1 MQTLEDLGQ
10 IVNIKTLSDSITL
23 LEVFWVLSWVPLRL
37 QKEAEKLQTKRQ
49 QLQTQLL
56 FFPKELHEI
65 TVIESIHC

>member
-23 LEVFWVLSWVPLRL
+23 LGVFWVLSWVPLRL